1 MVLRHHGHARHAE
14 KSAVGAPFD
23 RPEAPSAT
31 IDAGARTRCHRVAL
45 LATAL
50 SLSAHALAE
59 QKHGVEVY
67 PNAKADAKV
76 AKQLEKMNI
85 KGAGTYRSGDSVA
98 KVTEFYRKQSGL
110 KEVGT
115 GNAQGA
121 TFQGKDVMVTIQN
134 PWLDMDTSQKVNDTL
149 ISIVGKKR

>member
-1 MVLRHHGHARHAE
+1 M
-14 KSAVGAPFD
+14 KQ
-23 RPEAPSAT
+23 AT
-31 IDAGARTRCHRVAL
+31 WIAAAL
-45 LATAL
+45 LF
-50 SLSAHALAE
+50 SAAAFAE

-85 KGAGTYRSGDSVA
+85 KDAGTYRTADNVA
-98 KVTEFYRKQSGL
+98 KVSEFYRKQGAL
-110 KEVGT
+110 KEFGT

-134 PWLDMDTSQKVNDTL
+134 PWLDMDTSQKMNDTL
-149 ISIVGKKR
+149 ISIVPGK

>member
-1 MVLRHHGHARHAE
+1 MM
-14 KSAVGAPFD
+14 K
-23 RPEAPSAT
+23 
-31 IDAGARTRCHRVAL
+31 VAL

-50 SLSAHALAE
+50 FFSVHALAE

-85 KGAGTYRSGDSVA
+85 KDAGTYRSGDSVA
-98 KVTEFYRKQSGL
+98 KVTEFYRKQGL
-110 KEVGT
+110 KEVGS

-134 PWLDMDTSQKVNDTL
+134 PWLDMDTSQKMSDTL
-149 ISIVGKKR
+149 ISIVKNKR